1 MSIVKRKSEV
11 GMQVSQ
17 LRTRSNR
24 HSFARR
30 IVLGLKK
37 PAGTTLSPARWVS
50 ITRQIQAQ
58 LEESLR
64 TQVEVLEYTNT
75 VAVRE
80 ARTLPVADLKPDE
93 VIRRKLVK
101 MSQSNLYRAADDGR
115 FYSITPNGRRN
126 GRLFPAWQFVDP
138 VPTVLPEVLQLLRQH
153 AALER
158 HAFLVSAIDD
168 LNELSPAEV
177 LAGIPFETRS
187 GIEDA
192 QWRLLSSPA
201 TVRLSEVK
209 QVLHRPIGHVVVG

>member
-1 MSIVKRKSEV
+1 MAVVKRKSEV
-11 GMQVSQ
+11 GMPASQ
-17 LRTRSNR
+17 LRTRSKR

-64 TQVEVLEYTNT
+64 TQVEVLEYPNEV
-75 VAVRE
+75 VARE

-126 GRLFPAWQFVDP
+126 GRLFPEWQFIDP
-138 VPTVLPEVLQLLRQH
+138 VPTVLPEVLHLLRQH

-158 HAFLVSAIDD
+158 HAFLVSAMDD

-177 LAGIPFETRS
+177 LAGVPFETRS
-187 GIEDA
+187 VIEDA
-192 QWRLLSSPA
+192 QRRLLSSPTTA
-201 TVRLSEVK
+201 RLSEVK
-209 QVLHRPIGHVVVG
+209 RALHQPAGREVVG

>member
-1 MSIVKRKSEV
+1 MSVVKRKLEV
-11 GMQVSQ
+11 GMHVSQ
-17 LRTRSNR
+17 LRARSNR
-24 HSFARR
+24 HSFAKR
-30 IVLGLKK
+30 IVMGLKN
-37 PAGTTLSPARWVS
+37 PVGNTLSPARWVS
-50 ITRQIQAQ
+50 IRRQIQAQ

-64 TQVEVLEYTNT
+64 TQVELLEHTNK

-126 GRLFPAWQFVDP
+126 GRLFPEWQFVDP
-138 VPTVLPEVLQLLRQH
+138 VPTVLPEVLHLLRQH

-187 GIEDA
+187 VIEDA
-192 QWRLLSSPA
+192 QRRLLSSPTTA
-201 TVRLSEVK
+201 RLSEVK
-209 QVLHRPIGHVVVG
+209 RAMHQPVGREVVG